1 MSVQQQLE
9 LIRNNKIKFLDIL
22 GRIDDCY
29 NGRHPSDAMLEEYFK
44 ALQGFKLSYLEKSER
59 ELKRLNAFPKLY
71 QVEQAM
77 LHYRQSDVEQK
88 PSAEVDFLEVC
99 EKSGNF
105 ANRICAK
112 YIRLRLSGK
121 LQEKQMSNIIDV
133 SFALQKKIAEK
144 KIREDEA
151 TKVIEAMMKGGE

>member
-1 MSVQQQLE
+1 MQHVQQQLE

-44 ALQGFKLSYLEKSER
+44 ALKGLKLSYLEKAER

-77 LHYRQSDVEQK
+77 LHYRQSDVEPK
-88 PSAEVDFLEVC
+88 PAAEVDFLAVC

-105 ANRICAK
+105 ANRVCAK
-112 YIRLRLSGK
+112 YMRLRLAGK
-121 LQEKQMSNIIDV
+121 LEEKQMSNIINI
-133 SFALQKKIAEK
+133 SFDLQNKIVER

-151 TKVIEAMMKGGE
+151 EKVIESIMAE